1 MTKAY
6 RIEYLGWGFFGL
18 LLIATVP
25 ISIYA
30 TYQITHDGVTVGT
43 RVGMGVTVAF
53 FVTAL
58 LTWAANALLQI
69 WNQRRDDGGREDSG
83 TPE

>member
-18 LLIATVP
+18 VLIPTVP
-25 ISIYA
+25 VAIY
-30 TYQITHDGVTVGT
+30 TVYQITHDNVTVGT
-43 RVGMGVTVAF
+43 RVGMGITLAF
-53 FVTAL
+53 FVAAFFS
-58 LTWAANALLQI
+58 WAANALLQI
-69 WNQRRDDGGREDSG
+69 WYQRQHDDGREDSG

>member
-18 LLIATVP
+18 VLIATVP
-25 ISIYA
+25 IAIY
-30 TYQITHDGVTVGT
+30 TMYQITHDGVTVGT
-43 RVGMGVTVAF
+43 RVGMGIALAF
-53 FVTAL
+53 IVTAFL
-58 LTWAANALLQI
+58 SWAANALLQI
-69 WNQRRDDGGREDSG
+69 WNQRQDDDGREDSG